1 VNPNTRAWL
10 LLLAVAAVC
19 GGVIGGLLWYHD
31 RNFSNSTLL
40 RRLPVAD
47 SLVVGIDFAA
57 LRSSGILKA
66 LEDSKVAEE
75 PEYQAFVQQTD
86 FNWEQDLDGAI
97 LAFAPTGKYLLVRG
111 RFDWKS
117 LQSYVAQ
124 QGGDC
129 YNAFCSMKGS
139 ADDRQI
145 SFFPLQRN
153 LMGMAVSPDSTAAL
167 RLQNVSTAKAGP
179 EAPDAPLWLSVPVG
193 VLKSSQNLPEGTRMF
208 ATGLGH
214 AQSLTLTL
222 APDGNR
228 FAARMTVA
236 CRNEP
241 DAADVA
247 LELTRVTQLL
257 RDLIA
262 RENQKPSP
270 SDLSGVL
277 TSGTFHPNGKQ
288 VNGYWP
294 IERSF
299 IQNVLGK

>member
-1 VNPNTRAWL
+1 MNPNTRAWL
-10 LLLAVAAVC
+10 LLLTVAAVC
-19 GGVIGGLLWYHD
+19 GGVIGGVLWYHD
-31 RNFSNSTLL
+31 RNLSNSTLL

-47 SLVVGIDFAA
+47 SLVVGIDFTA
-57 LRSSGILKA
+57 LRNSGILQA

-75 PEYQAFVQQTD
+75 PEYQAFVHETD
-86 FNWEQDLDGAI
+86 FNWRQDLDGAI

-145 SFFPLQRN
+145 SFFPLRRN
-153 LMGMAVSPDSTAAL
+153 LMGMAVSSDSTAAL
-167 RLQNVSTAKAGP
+167 RLQKVSTGKGL

-208 ATGLGH
+208 ASGLGQ

-222 APDGNR
+222 APEGNR
-228 FAARMTVA
+228 FAARMTVT
-236 CRNEP
+236 CRNET
-241 DAADVA
+241 DAAKVA

-257 RDLIA
+257 RDMIA
-262 RENQKPSP
+262 REHQKPNP

-277 TSGTFHPNGKQ
+277 TAGSFRPQGKR
-288 VNGYWP
+288 VDGYWP
-294 IERSF
+294 VERSF
-299 IQNVLGK
+299 IQNMLGK

>member
-1 VNPNTRAWL
+1 
-10 LLLAVAAVC
+10 
-19 GGVIGGLLWYHD
+19 
-31 RNFSNSTLL
+31 
-40 RRLPVAD
+40 
-47 SLVVGIDFAA
+47 
-57 LRSSGILKA
+57 
-66 LEDSKVAEE
+66 
-75 PEYQAFVQQTD
+75 
-86 FNWEQDLDGAI
+86 
-97 LAFAPTGKYLLVRG
+97 VRG
-111 RFDWKS
+111 RFDWNN

-139 ADDRQI
+139 TDERQI

-167 RLQNVSTAKAGP
+167 RLQNVSSGKGP
-179 EAPDAPLWLSVPVG
+179 EAPDAPLWLSVPVS
-193 VLKSSQNLPEGTRMF
+193 VLRSSQDLPEGTRMF
-208 ATGLGH
+208 ARGLGN
-214 AQSLTLTL
+214 AQTLTLTL
-222 APDGNR
+222 APDRNR
-228 FAARMTVA
+228 FAARMTVT

-257 RDLIA
+257 RDMIA

-277 TSGTFHPNGKQ
+277 TSGSFRPNGKR
-288 VNGYWP
+288 VDGYWP

-299 IQNVLGK
+299 IQNMLGK

>member
-10 LLLAVAAVC
+10 LLLAVAGVC
-19 GGVIGGLLWYHD
+19 AGLIGGVLWRHE
-31 RNFSNSTLL
+31 RTFSNSTLL

-57 LRSSGILKA
+57 LRGSGILQA

-75 PEYQAFVQQTD
+75 PDYQAFVHQTD
-86 FNWEQDLDGAI
+86 FNWKQDLDGAI

-111 RFDWKS
+111 RFDWNN

-139 ADDRQI
+139 TDERQI

-167 RLQNVSTAKAGP
+167 RLQNVSSGKGP
-179 EAPDAPLWLSVPVG
+179 EAPDAPLWLSVPVS
-193 VLKSSQNLPEGTRMF
+193 VLRSSQDLPEGTRMF
-208 ATGLGH
+208 ARGLGN
-214 AQSLTLTL
+214 AQTLTLTL
-222 APDGNR
+222 APDRNR
-228 FAARMTVA
+228 FAARMTVT

-257 RDLIA
+257 RDMIA

-277 TSGTFHPNGKQ
+277 TSGSFRPNGKR
-288 VNGYWP
+288 VDGYWP

-299 IQNVLGK
+299 IQNMLGK

>member
-10 LLLAVAAVC
+10 LLLAVAGVC
-19 GGVIGGLLWYHD
+19 AGLIGGVLWRHE
-31 RNFSNSTLL
+31 RTFSNSTLL

-57 LRSSGILKA
+57 LRGAGILQA

-75 PEYQAFVQQTD
+75 PDYQAFVHETD
-86 FNWEQDLDGAI
+86 FNWKQDLDGAI

-111 RFDWKS
+111 RFDWNN

-139 ADDRQI
+139 TEERQI

-167 RLQNVSTAKAGP
+167 RLQNVASGKGP

-193 VLKSSQNLPEGTRMF
+193 VLRSSQDLPEGTRMF
-208 ATGLGH
+208 ARGLGT
-214 AQSLTLTL
+214 AQTLTLTL
-222 APDGNR
+222 APDGKR
-228 FAARMTVA
+228 FAARMVVT

-257 RDLIA
+257 RDMIA

-277 TSGTFHPNGKQ
+277 TSGSFRPNGKR
-288 VNGYWP
+288 VDGYWP

-299 IQNVLGK
+299 IQNMLGK

>member
-1 VNPNTRAWL
+1 
-10 LLLAVAAVC
+10 VAAVC
-19 GGVIGGLLWYHD
+19 GSIIGGVLWYHD
-31 RNFSNSTLL
+31 RSVTNSALL

-47 SLVVGIDFAA
+47 SLLVGVDFAA
-57 LRSSGILKA
+57 LRSSGLLQV
-66 LEDSKVAEE
+66 LEDSKVAED
-75 PEYQAFVQQTD
+75 PEYQAFVRETD
-86 FNWEQDLDGAI
+86 FNWKQDLDGAI

-117 LQSYVAQ
+117 LQSYVHQ

-139 ADDRQI
+139 AEDRQI

-153 LMGMAVSPDSTAAL
+153 LMGMAVSPDSSAAL
-167 RLQNVSTAKAGP
+167 RLQNVSTAKTGLQ
-179 EAPDAPLWLSVPVG
+179 APDAPLWLSAPVG

-208 ATGLGH
+208 ATGLGQ

-222 APDGNR
+222 APDRDR
-228 FAARMTVA
+228 FAARMTVT
-236 CRNEP
+236 CRNET
-241 DAADVA
+241 DATEVA

-262 RENQKPSP
+262 RENQKANT

-277 TSGTFHPNGKQ
+277 TSGSFRPEGKR

-294 IERSF
+294 IERAF
-299 IQNVLGK
+299 IQNMLGK

>member
-10 LLLAVAAVC
+10 LLLTVAAVC
-19 GGVIGGLLWYHD
+19 GGVIGGVLWYHD
-31 RNFSNSTLL
+31 RNLSNSTLL

-47 SLVVGIDFAA
+47 SLVVGIDFTA
-57 LRSSGILKA
+57 LRNSGILQA

-75 PEYQAFVQQTD
+75 PEYQAFVHETD
-86 FNWEQDLDGAI
+86 FNWRQDLDGAI

-145 SFFPLQRN
+145 SFFPLRRN
-153 LMGMAVSPDSTAAL
+153 LMGMAVSSDSTAAL
-167 RLQNVSTAKAGP
+167 RLQKVSTGKGL

-208 ATGLGH
+208 ASGLGQ

-222 APDGNR
+222 APEGNR
-228 FAARMTVA
+228 FAARMTVT
-236 CRNEP
+236 CRNET
-241 DAADVA
+241 DAAKVA

-257 RDLIA
+257 RDMIA
-262 RENQKPSP
+262 REHQKPNP

-277 TSGTFHPNGKQ
+277 TAGSFRPQGKR
-288 VNGYWP
+288 VDGYWP
-294 IERSF
+294 VERSF
-299 IQNVLGK
+299 IQNMLGK

>member
-10 LLLAVAAVC
+10 LLLTVAVVC
-19 GGVIGGLLWYHD
+19 GGVIGGVLWYHD
-31 RNFSNSTLL
+31 RNLSNSTLL

-47 SLVVGIDFAA
+47 SLVVGIDFTA
-57 LRSSGILKA
+57 LRNSGILQA

-75 PEYQAFVQQTD
+75 PEYQAFVHETD
-86 FNWEQDLDGAI
+86 FNWRQDLDGAI

-145 SFFPLQRN
+145 SFFPLRRN
-153 LMGMAVSPDSTAAL
+153 LMGMAVSSDSTAAL
-167 RLQNVSTAKAGP
+167 RLQKVSTGKGL

-208 ATGLGH
+208 ASGLGQ

-222 APDGNR
+222 APEGNR
-228 FAARMTVA
+228 FAARMTVT
-236 CRNEP
+236 CRNET
-241 DAADVA
+241 DAAKVA

-257 RDLIA
+257 RDMIA
-262 RENQKPSP
+262 REHQKPNP

-277 TSGTFHPNGKQ
+277 TAGSFRPQGKR
-288 VNGYWP
+288 VDGYWP
-294 IERSF
+294 VERSF
-299 IQNVLGK
+299 IQNMLGK

>member
-1 VNPNTRAWL
+1 M
-10 LLLAVAAVC
+10 LAVAGVC
-19 GGVIGGLLWYHD
+19 AGLIGGVLWRHE
-31 RNFSNSTLL
+31 RTFSNSTLL

-57 LRSSGILKA
+57 LRGSGILQA
-66 LEDSKVAEE
+66 LEDSKVTEE
-75 PEYQAFVQQTD
+75 PDYQAFVHETD
-86 FNWEQDLDGAI
+86 FNWKQDLDGAI

-111 RFDWKS
+111 RFDWNN

-139 ADDRQI
+139 TEERQI

-167 RLQNVSTAKAGP
+167 RLQNVSSGKGP
-179 EAPDAPLWLSVPVG
+179 EAPDAPLWLFVPVS
-193 VLKSSQNLPEGTRMF
+193 VLKSSQNLPDGTRMF
-208 ATGLGH
+208 ARGLGN
-214 AQSLTLTL
+214 AQTLTLTL
-222 APDGNR
+222 APDRNR
-228 FAARMTVA
+228 FAARMVVT

-257 RDLIA
+257 RDMIA

-277 TSGTFHPNGKQ
+277 TSGSFRPNGKR
-288 VNGYWP
+288 VDGYWP

-299 IQNVLGK
+299 IQNMLGK

>member
-1 VNPNTRAWL
+1 
-10 LLLAVAAVC
+10 
-19 GGVIGGLLWYHD
+19 VIGGLLWYHE
-31 RNFSNSTLL
+31 RNFTNSTLM

-47 SLVVGIDFAA
+47 SVVVGLDFAA
-57 LRSSGILKA
+57 LRRSGILQA
-66 LEDSKVAEE
+66 LEDSRVAEE
-75 PEYQAFVQQTD
+75 PEYQAFVHETD
-86 FNWEQDLDGAI
+86 FNWKQDLDGAI

-117 LQSYVAQ
+117 LQAYVAQ

-153 LMGMAVSPDSTAAL
+153 LMGMAISPDSTAAL
-167 RLQNVSTAKAGP
+167 RLQNVSSGRGP
-179 EAPDAPLWLSVPVG
+179 DAPDAPLWLSVPVS
-193 VLKSSQNLPEGTRMF
+193 VLRSSQNLPEGTRMF
-208 ATGLGH
+208 ASGLGQ

-222 APDGNR
+222 AQDGNR
-228 FAARMTVA
+228 FAARMAVT
-236 CRNEP
+236 CRNET

-247 LELTRVTQLL
+247 LELSRITQLL
-257 RDLIA
+257 RDLIT
-262 RENQKPSP
+262 REKQKPNP

-277 TSGTFHPNGKQ
+277 TSGTFHPNGKR
-288 VNGYWP
+288 VDGYWP

-299 IQNVLGK
+299 IQNMLGK

>member
-1 VNPNTRAWL
+1 M
-10 LLLAVAAVC
+10 LAVAAGC
-19 GGVIGGLLWYHD
+19 GGVIGGVLWYHD
-31 RNFSNSTLL
+31 RNLTNSTLL

-57 LRSSGILKA
+57 LRKSGILQA

-75 PEYQAFVQQTD
+75 PEDQAFVHETD
-86 FNWEQDLDGAI
+86 FNWRQDLDGAI
-97 LAFAPTGKYLLVRG
+97 LAFAPTGKYFLVRG

-117 LQSYVAQ
+117 LQSYVAH

-153 LMGMAVSPDSTAAL
+153 VMGMAVSPDSTAAL
-167 RLQNVSTAKAGP
+167 RLQNVSTGKGP

-208 ATGLGH
+208 ASGLGQ
-214 AQSLTLTL
+214 AQGLTLTL

-228 FAARMTVA
+228 FAARMTVT
-236 CRNEP
+236 CRNET

-257 RDLIA
+257 RDMIA
-262 RENQKPSP
+262 REHQKPNP

-277 TSGTFHPNGKQ
+277 TSGSFRPEGKR
-288 VNGYWP
+288 VDGYWP

-299 IQNVLGK
+299 IQNTLGK